1 MKTNRTHSIIQ
12 LTKKCWQCNKKNKL
26 FKFKLYSKF
35 KCSKC
40 SKCNL
45 LFYLWNENELSM
57 YSKDFNYI
65 DIKTEDFFNFTIL
78 IYLRLN
84 SELCSFGF
92 NFNKKEFR
100 KLNLIDFCLKQ
111 KNTIEKNAMFL

>member
-1 MKTNRTHSIIQ
+1 MKTNRIHSIIQ
-12 LTKKCWQCNKKNKL
+12 LTKKCWQCNKKNEL
-26 FKFKLYSKF
+26 FKFKYYSKF

-40 SKCNL
+40 NS
-45 LFYLWNENELSM
+45 LFYLWSDNELSM

-65 DIKTEDFFNFTIL
+65 DIKTENFFNFTIL